1 MGWVVPVYYAVVHWW
16 CQCIMGWV
24 VPAVP
29 VSEGNAA
36 ADSPPMPLDNT
47 HSVIDRPSCTAL
59 HFIALVYS
67 LVRLIS
73 VNTEV

>member
-36 ADSPPMPLDNT
+36 ADSLSPLLLPDNT
-47 HSVIDRPSCTAL
+47 L
-59 HFIALVYS
+59 F
-67 LVRLIS
+67 
-73 VNTEV
+73 N

>member
-36 ADSPPMPLDNT
+36 ADSLSPLLLLDNT
-47 HSVIDRPSCTAL
+47 LFNCFAVH
-59 HFIALVYS
+59 
-67 LVRLIS
+67 
-73 VNTEV
+73 